1 MMDLAKDIKPIS
13 ELKRDTSG
21 IVGYVSKTKKPVL
34 ITQNGVSVAMVVN
47 VEEYQNEKRKLHLLQ
62 ALAKGEKDVRE
73 GKIIPL
79 KTVLE
84 DLQKWLK
91 K

>member
-1 MMDLAKDIKPIS
+1 MNLAKDMKPIS

-21 IVGYVSKTKKPVL
+21 VVGYVAKTGNPVL
-34 ITQNGVSVAMVVN
+34 ITQKGVGVAVVVN
-47 VEEYQNEKRKLHLLQ
+47 IEEYQNEKRKLQILE
-62 ALAKGEKDVRE
+62 ALARGERDVRA
-73 GKIIPL
+73 GKTYPL
-79 KTVLE
+79 ESVLS